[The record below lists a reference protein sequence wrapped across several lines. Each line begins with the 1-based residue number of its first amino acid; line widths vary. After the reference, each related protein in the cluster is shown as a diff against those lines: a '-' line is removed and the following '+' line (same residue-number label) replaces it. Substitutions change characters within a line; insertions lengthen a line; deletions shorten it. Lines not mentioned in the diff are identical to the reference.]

1 MYIEVR
7 EKGGKYFV
15 ILRGEDLYR
24 HEDSTGKQRAHFV
37 SINKN
42 EASNVAK
49 QFAHFVSTSK
59 DEANNVAKQFAKQ
72 NKCLIR
78 WSSGGNETPELPT
91 QPDFP
96 HAEG

>member
-7 EKGGKYFV
+7 EKGSKYYV

-37 SINKN
+37 S
-42 EASNVAK
+42 
-49 QFAHFVSTSK
+49 TSK
-59 DEANNVAKQFAKQ
+59 DEAGNVAKQFAKQ

-78 WSSGGNETPELPT
+78 WTSGGIETPELPP